1 MAIKK
6 IGRNSDIEVR
16 VTQVTEAGAPVPANS
31 IPFVFRIF
39 SDGDSTKVLEASY
52 DGRTWV
58 NCKADLRMQN
68 RIICTFDNPQLP
80 TGTVWI
86 QKTYNFSNTNFP
98 DMVQTLECP
107 AEKTNC
113 VLVDAI

>member
-16 VTQVTEAGAPVPANS
+16 VTQVTEAGFPVPANS

-52 DGRTWV
+52 DGRT
-58 NCKADLRMQN
+58 
-68 RIICTFDNPQLP
+68 
-80 TGTVWI
+80 
-86 QKTYNFSNTNFP
+86 
-98 DMVQTLECP
+98 
-107 AEKTNC
+107 
-113 VLVDAI
+113 